1 MHVRVR
7 GSLTRDARSVD
18 RANRASISVRLEV
31 LTRQLADQ
39 EIRLR
44 KLESFRAKTYGA
56 AAVIVAASPVVIALL
71 QR

>member
-1 MHVRVR
+1 MHVRGR
-7 GSLTRDARSVD
+7 GSLTRDACSVD
-18 RANRASISVRLEV
+18 RARLESISARLEA
-31 LTRQLADQ
+31 LTSQLADQ

>member
-1 MHVRVR
+1 MHARGR
-7 GSLTRDARSVD
+7 GSLTTDACSVD
-18 RANRASISVRLEV
+18 RARLESISVRLEV

-44 KLESFRAKTYGA
+44 KLESFRSRTYGA
-56 AAVIVAASPVVIALL
+56 AAVIVAASPVVIALF